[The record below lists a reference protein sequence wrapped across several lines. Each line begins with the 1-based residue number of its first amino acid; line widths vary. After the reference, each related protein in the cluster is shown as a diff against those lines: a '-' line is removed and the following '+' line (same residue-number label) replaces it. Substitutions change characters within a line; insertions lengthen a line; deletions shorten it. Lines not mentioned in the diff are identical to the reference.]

1 MNETTMN
8 TDEGAQNEQVIQDV
22 DTDGSDENYNPA
34 LALLEGDEGDDNEA
48 SEGETSTSD
57 ESGTTENDGTET
69 DNEADSLEA
78 SATGERAETG
88 TETSE
93 VQDSDSSEGTDESES
108 KEASELGLDE
118 IVAILRAGDEV
129 PEGANKDL
137 VRGANAIIESD
148 TTKKQYETL
157 KTKVIKDPYT
167 LLTDEQKAQIEEC
180 EATEGKHAAFNLTKK
195 FCDEVTKEAVEMS
208 PEMRKEA
215 VRIQRE
221 EFITKLAK
229 DSGIPTSAFNDE
241 MPIGIY
247 RKIEKGDITW
257 EVGMAQAAKHIRAA
271 RGLNK
276 KLIGGNAG
284 KSVEK
289 APKIRSIKSATV
301 RPGAS
306 EVAVDN
312 DTAAALEM
320 LGLN

>member
-22 DTDGSDENYNPA
+22 DTVGSDENYNPA
-34 LALLEGDEGDDNEA
+34 LALLEGDEGDDEA

-57 ESGTTENDGTET
+57 ESDEDSDATET
-69 DNEADSLEA
+69 ESDSLDA
-78 SATGERAETG
+78 SATGEREETD
-88 TETSE
+88 TPAD
-93 VQDSDSSEGTDESES
+93 QDSDSSEGTDESES

-118 IVAILRAGDEV
+118 IVEILRAGDEV
-129 PEGANKDL
+129 PEGVNKDL

-289 APKIRSIKSATV
+289 APKIRNVKSAAT

-320 LGLN
+320 LGLNQ